1 MKTVI
6 VALIGRPNTGKS
18 TLLNAL
24 IGEKLAPVASVPNTT
39 RVVLRGI
46 YTEENTQFVCVDTP
60 GLQLGS
66 SPILDTIRKES
77 LKGLSQSHCILWL
90 TDTSRPLGEEE
101 KKIELLT
108 ADLGKP
114 IIRIYTK
121 LDLPAVIS
129 YVGADFVIAADAI
142 PVRAILD
149 KIAGHAQIEGPLYDP
164 DFYSDIRPIDRAAE
178 IIREEAINRLMQE
191 IPHALYARVE
201 DVNHGQERIRMLAYV
216 VVETESQKKIV
227 IGAKGSKISE
237 IGQASR
243 IRISEVYDKPVDLM
257 LRVAVE
263 AGWTKDIKKV
273 TSIFAHD

>member
-46 YTEENTQFVCVDTP
+46 YTEEHVQFVCVDTP

-66 SPILDTIRKES
+66 SPLLDTIRKES
-77 LKGLSQSHCILWL
+77 LRGLSEAHCVIWL

-108 ADLGKP
+108 SGLNKP
-114 IIRIYTK
+114 VIRIYTK
-121 LDLPAVIS
+121 SDLPPAIS
-129 YVGADFVIAADAI
+129 YSGADFVVTAQDI

-149 KIAGHAQIEGPLYDP
+149 RVAEYAQIEGALYDP
-164 DFYSDIRPIDRAAE
+164 ELYSDIRLIDRAAE

-201 DVNHGQERIRMLAYV
+201 DVEDRQERMRILAYV

-243 IRISEVYDKPVDLM
+243 IRIAEVYDKPVDLV

-263 AGWTKDIKKV
+263 A
-273 TSIFAHD
+273 

>member
-1 MKTVI
+1 M
-6 VALIGRPNTGKS
+6 
-18 TLLNAL
+18 
-24 IGEKLAPVASVPNTT
+24 
-39 RVVLRGI
+39 
-46 YTEENTQFVCVDTP
+46 
-60 GLQLGS
+60 
-66 SPILDTIRKES
+66 LDTIRRES
-77 LKGLSQSHCILWL
+77 LKGLAQAHCMIWL
-90 TDTSRPLGEEE
+90 TDTSRALGEEE

-121 LDLPAVIS
+121 SDLPAMIS
-129 YVGADFVIAADAI
+129 YEWADFVISAKKI

-149 KIAGHAQIEGPLYDP
+149 RISEYAQIDWFLYDP
-164 DFYSDIRPIDRAAE
+164 ELYSDIRPIDRAAE

-201 DVNHGQERIRMLAYV
+201 DVNDRQDRIRMLAYV

-237 IGQASR
+237 IGQSSR
-243 IRISEVYDKPVDLM
+243 IRIAEVYDKPVDLI

-263 AGWTKDIKKV
+263 ANWTKDIKKV
-273 TSIFAHD
+273 ASIFAYD